1 MENIDTTKPTKDA
14 DPPMPTKQSRDW
26 FGYTFTTVIG
36 IVATVIVAWYQLY
49 AAQNEAAAAELERA
63 RAVKQ
68 SAVAIVEEQ
77 ALNGKKLE
85 VERLTRLVDQRR
97 RDERVSIP
105 ISASEVVEQ
114 AEFNIASS
122 HHLSIEKK
130 DDIKPIF
137 DAFYTEINARSFQPF
152 TGKTTNAEL
161 LNQLAKK
168 IQDGKTIEALPL
180 LKRLDES
187 YAKELSEAKRR
198 TSLNF
203 FDAFTE
209 LFSSPT
215 KTAFFLVFFGAYLF
229 TSTKF
234 LNFYMRRR
242 RLRRP
247 L

>member
-1 MENIDTTKPTKDA
+1 MSSENTEIAKEA
-14 DPPMPTKQSRDW
+14 EPPMTEKKSRDW
-26 FGYTFTTVIG
+26 FGYTFTTVVG
-36 IVATVIVAWYQLY
+36 ILATVIVAWYQLY

-77 ALNGKKLE
+77 ALNGKRLE

-105 ISASEVVEQ
+105 ITASEIVEQ

-122 HHLSIEKK
+122 HHLSVEKK
-130 DDIKPIF
+130 DEIKPIF

-152 TGKTTNAEL
+152 SGKTTNAEL

-168 IQDGKTIEALPL
+168 IQEGKSSEALPL

-187 YAKELSEAKRR
+187 YSKELAESKRR
-198 TSLNF
+198 PSLNF
-203 FDAFTE
+203 FDAVSE
-209 LFSSPT
+209 VFSSPI
-215 KTAFFLVFFGAYLF
+215 KTAFFLVFFVVYLIGA
-229 TSTKF
+229 TKV
-234 LNFYMRRR
+234 LNHYMRRR
-242 RLRRP
+242 RLLRP